1 MLKIGL
7 IGLIFLS
14 AHVEAAVPRKLYYT
28 DVEQILLSKNK
39 DIQIAKIQVEQQE
52 YALKSSYS
60 GFLPTLTYD
69 NFYSDKI
76 DSTESTSR
84 KIYNNSITLSQ
95 NVFSGFQDYYK
106 VKNSK
111 LDLLQSNN
119 NLTLEKLKQR
129 AELKMAFANVVLTQR
144 LLKFSEKTIN
154 TRKDI
159 RELVSLR
166 FTSGNETQD
175 SILFAEGQ
183 LDESTLDL
191 DNSRRALQA
200 AKRRLKF
207 ILGEDLQDDFE
218 VVGSIPLIEIPTD
231 PDFQKLA
238 VESLEF
244 KNAAINERKSI
255 EDLSSNRA
263 KYLPTVDVS
272 VTREGDKRRNFSR
285 NDFNKIY
292 ATTYEVN
299 VSFPI
304 FEGFSTYHDVKVS
317 ELEQEKNRINLTK
330 VSEDYYNTLRETYDR
345 LTELKKTKEVY
356 LKLLEA
362 AKLRD
367 MIHTSKYRLGIV
379 SFEVWI
385 DSQNDLINYEKN
397 VIQIDYE
404 IEANLSKW
412 ETLAN
417 ARAQGI

>member
-1 MLKIGL
+1 MGL
-7 IGLIFLS
+7 LVLS
-14 AHVEAAVPRKLYYT
+14 VHVEAAAPRKLYYT
-28 DVEQILLSKNK
+28 EIEQILFAKNK
-39 DIQIAKIQVEQQE
+39 DIQIAKLDVEQQE
-52 YALKSSYS
+52 YSLKSSYS

-69 NFYSDKI
+69 NYYSDKI
-76 DSTESTSR
+76 DSTESTSK
-84 KIYNNSITLSQ
+84 KIYNNSVTLTQ

-106 VKNSK
+106 VKNAK
-111 LDLLQSNN
+111 LDLQQSNN
-119 NLTLEKLKQR
+119 ILTLEKLKQR
-129 AELKMAFANVVLTQR
+129 AELKMAFANVVLAQR
-144 LLKFSEKTIN
+144 MLKFSEKTIN

-191 DNSRRALQA
+191 NNSQRSLDS
-200 AKRRLKF
+200 AKRKLKF
-207 ILGEDLQDDFE
+207 ILGEDLQEDFE
-218 VVGSIPLIEIPTD
+218 AVGSIPLIEIPKE
-231 PDFQKLA
+231 PDFQKLS
-238 VESLEF
+238 VESLDF
-244 KNAAINERKSI
+244 KNAALRERKGI
-255 EDLSSNRA
+255 EDLKSNKA

-272 VTREGDKRRNFSR
+272 VAREADKRRNFSR
-285 NDFNKIY
+285 TDFIKSY

-304 FEGFSTYHDVKVS
+304 FEGFSTYHDVKAS
-317 ELEQEKNRINLTK
+317 ELEQEKQRINLTK
-330 VSEDYYNTLRETYDR
+330 VSEDYYNTLRETFDK

-367 MIHTSKYRLGIV
+367 MINTSKYRLGIV

-385 DSQNDLINYEKN
+385 DAQNDLISYEKS

-404 IEANLSKW
+404 IEANLSRW